1 MLNLMVDGNNAVVF
15 SKYSDMGS
23 ISCCASVVSMQT
35 LFKENDVK
43 PTSTETELR
52 SVTVYSNESH

>member
-1 MLNLMVDGNNAVVF
+1 MVDGNNAVVF

-23 ISCCASVVSMQT
+23 ISCCASVVNMQT

-43 PTSTETELR
+43 PSSTETELR